1 MAHLRF
7 PRRTAAVALLA
18 TAIPLASVGAAS
30 AKPAPEFDEQVL
42 FAQHTDGYY
51 CFRIPAI
58 VQALDGTLLAFA
70 EGRVNGCG
78 DKGDIDLVL
87 KRSMDGGRTW
97 GPLQVVLP
105 GNGDTRGNPAPVVDR
120 RTGRIVLM
128 TTWNPGNDDTVRHP
142 FVQYS
147 DDDGTT
153 WSAARDLTSELVKPE
168 WNSWYATGPG
178 HALQLQHGPHKG
190 RLIVAANHEGDG
202 GALKGGPQGGHLNYS
217 DDGGLTWK
225 IGADDTRRTNDVSP
239 GELSATEL
247 PDGRIY
253 VNARDNTGTD
263 PGNRNTATSSD
274 GGLTFDRP
282 FRTLPKLT
290 APKVQG
296 SVLSVGKRVYLSVPD
311 HPVTREIMAV
321 RASADDGRN
330 FQKVG
335 KVIYW
340 GPSAYSDL
348 ASLGGDRLGLLY
360 EAGQAGPYEQ
370 IRFARFN
377 TAYLATPNGTP
388 PGLPKPPQPG
398 PTTPDGSGHHNDG
411 YVRGG
416 MTAAGDFD
424 GVDDFVQVPWDR
436 SLDLGAG
443 DFTWSARIRY
453 ADTSGNRTI
462 LWAYRVGSGAPE
474 IWLRAEPGSKRIRGF
489 IQTDQGSVAVATTQA
504 YNDGQWHD
512 VVLRRSGGRLSLTVD
527 GQAASVAAPTG
538 SVTEGKQFTIDGIDV
553 GQRLD
558 GVDRFHGSIADVRVY
573 SRAVPDGELATARR
587 DLRLWLPLDR
597 IDPEGTKNR

>member
-1 MAHLRF
+1 MAHLGS

-18 TAIPLASVGAAS
+18 AALPFVTAA
-30 AKPAPEFDEQVL
+30 AKPAPEFTEQVI

-58 VQALDGTLLAFA
+58 VRADDGTLLAFA
-70 EGRVNGCG
+70 EGRVNNCA
-78 DKGDIDLVL
+78 DSGDIDLVL
-87 KRSMDGGRTW
+87 KRSTDGGRTW

-105 GNGDTRGNPAPVVDR
+105 GDGDTRDNPAPVVDR

-128 TTWNPGNDDTVRHP
+128 TSYNPVSDVTRRRP

-147 DDDGTT
+147 DDDGAT
-153 WSAARDLTSELVKPE
+153 WSAPRDITDEVVKPL

-178 HALQLQHGPHKG
+178 HGTQLQHGPHEG
-190 RLIVAANHEGDG
+190 RLIIPANHEGGG
-202 GALKGGPQGGHLNYS
+202 GALKGGPQGGNLNYS

-225 IGADDTRRTNDVSP
+225 IGADDTRTTNDVSP
-239 GELSATEL
+239 GELSTTEL
-247 PDGRIY
+247 ADGRIY

-274 GGLTFDRP
+274 GGQTFDAP
-282 FRTLPKLT
+282 FHTLPKID

-296 SVLSVGKRVYLSVPD
+296 SVLRAGNKIYLSVPD

-321 RASADDGRN
+321 RTSTDNGRN

-348 ASLGGDRLGLLY
+348 VSLGSDQFGLLY
-360 EAGQAGPYEQ
+360 EAGQTSPYEQ

-377 TAYLATPNGTP
+377 DAYLHTANGTP
-388 PGLPKPPQPG
+388 PGLPKPPAPG
-398 PTTPDGSGHHNDG
+398 PTTPDLSGHGNDG

-416 MTAAGDFD
+416 MTTASEFD
-424 GVDDFVQVPWDR
+424 GVDDYVQVPWDK
-436 SLDLGAG
+436 SLDLGGG

-453 ADTSGNRTI
+453 SDTTGTHTI
-462 LWAYRVGSGAPE
+462 LWAYRVGSGAPQ
-474 IWLRAEPGSKRIRGF
+474 IWLRAEPQSNHIRGV
-489 IQTDQGSVAVATTQA
+489 IATENGQAVVDTTRP
-504 YNDGQWHD
+504 YNDGQWHE
-512 VVLRRSGGRLSLTVD
+512 VVLRRTGGELTISVD
-527 GQAASVAAPTG
+527 GQATSVADPGG
-538 SVTEGKQFTIDGIDV
+538 SVTLGRQFTIDGIDV

-558 GVDRFHGSIADVRVY
+558 GVCRFHGSISDVRVY
-573 SRAVPDGELATARR
+573 DRAVSDDELATARGG
-587 DLRLWLPLDR
+587 LRLQLPLTSL
-597 IDPEGTKNR
+597 GTGEHR

>member
-1 MAHLRF
+1 VPHLRS
-7 PRRTAAVALLA
+7 PRALVALLA
-18 TAIPLASVGAAS
+18 AALPFAGVPAAS
-30 AKPAPEFDEQVL
+30 AATTAPELAEQVL
-42 FAQHTDGYY
+42 FAQHTDGYF

-58 VQALDGTLLAFA
+58 VKAVDGTLLAFA
-70 EGRVNGCG
+70 EGRVNSCG
-78 DKGDIDLVL
+78 DSGDIDLVL
-87 KRSMDGGRTW
+87 KRSTDGGRTW

-128 TTWNPGNDDTVRHP
+128 TTYNPGNDDTIRHP

-147 DDDGTT
+147 DDDGTN
-153 WSAARDLTSELVKPE
+153 WSSARDLTSEIVKPE

-178 HALQLQHGPHKG
+178 HAVQLQHGPHKG
-190 RLIVAANHEGDG
+190 RLIVPANHEGDG
-202 GALKGGPQGGHLNYS
+202 GALAGGPQGGHLNYS
-217 DDGGLTWK
+217 DDGGTTWK
-225 IGADDTRRTNDVSP
+225 IGADDTRKTNDVSP

-247 PDGRIY
+247 ADGRIY

-274 GGLTFDRP
+274 GGQTFDAP
-282 FRTLPKLT
+282 FRTLPKLD

-296 SVLSVGKRVYLSVPD
+296 SVLDVGHRIFLSVPD

-321 RASADDGRN
+321 RTSDDGGRN
-330 FQKVG
+330 FQKTG

-348 ASLGGDRLGLLY
+348 VDLGGDRLGLLY
-360 EAGQAGPYEQ
+360 EAGQTGPYEA
-370 IRFARFN
+370 IRYAQFN
-377 TAYLATPNGTP
+377 DAYLKTPNGTP

-398 PTTPDGSGHHNDG
+398 PTTPDSSGYRNDG

-416 MTAAGDFD
+416 MTSPSEFD
-424 GVDDFVQVPWDR
+424 GVDDYVQVPWAR

-443 DFTWSARIRY
+443 DFTWHARIRY
-453 ADTSGNRTI
+453 SDTTGTRVI
-462 LWAYRVGSGAPE
+462 LWAYRVGSGAPQ
-474 IWLRAEPGSKRIRGF
+474 IWLRGEPANKRLIAALG
-489 IQTDQGSVAVATTQA
+489 TGAGTATVSTTQA

-512 VVLRRSGGRLSLTVD
+512 VVLRRADGRLTLSVD
-527 GQAASVAAPTG
+527 GQATSVAAPVG

-558 GVDRFHGSIADVRVY
+558 GVQRFHGSISDVRIY
-573 SRAVPDGELATARR
+573 SRAVPDDELPTARR
-587 DLRLWLPLDR
+587 GLRLWLPLDR
-597 IDPEGTKNR
+597 IGGQG

>member
-1 MAHLRF
+1 VAHLRS
-7 PRRTAAVALLA
+7 PRRAAAVGLLAAALPLA
-18 TAIPLASVGAAS
+18 TAGAAS
-30 AKPAPEFDEQVL
+30 AKTAPEFSQQVI

-51 CFRIPAI
+51 CFRIPA
-58 VQALDGTLLAFA
+58 VVRANDGTLLAFA
-70 EGRVNGCG
+70 EGRVNSCG
-78 DKGDIDLVL
+78 DAGDIDLVL
-87 KRSMDGGRTW
+87 KRSTDGGRTW

-120 RTGRIVLM
+120 RTGRVVLM
-128 TTWNPGNDDTVRHP
+128 TTWNPGNDDTIRHP
-142 FVQYS
+142 FVQTS
-147 DDDGTT
+147 DDDGAT
-153 WSAARDLTSELVKPE
+153 WSAARDLIAELVKPE

-178 HALQLQHGPHKG
+178 HAVQLQHGPHKG
-190 RLIVAANHEGDG
+190 RLIVPANHEGDG

-225 IGADDTRRTNDVSP
+225 IGADDTRTTNDVSP

-247 PDGRIY
+247 ADGRIY

-274 GGLTFDRP
+274 GGLTFDAP
-282 FRTLPKLT
+282 FRTLPKID

-296 SVLSVGKRVYLSVPD
+296 SVLRAGKNIYLSVPD
-311 HPVTREIMAV
+311 HPVTREVMAI
-321 RASADDGRN
+321 RSSTDNGRN
-330 FQKVG
+330 FQKIG
-335 KVIYW
+335 KVINW

-348 ASLGGDRLGLLY
+348 VDLGSDQLGLLY
-360 EAGQAGPYEQ
+360 EAGQAGPYEE
-370 IRFARFN
+370 IRWARFN

-388 PGLPKPPQPG
+388 PGLPKPPTPG
-398 PTTPDGSGHHNDG
+398 PTTPAESGHDNDG

-416 MTAAGDFD
+416 MTSPSDFD
-424 GVDDFVQVPWDR
+424 GVDDYIQVPWNN

-453 ADTSGNRTI
+453 TDTAGTHPI

-474 IWLRAEPGSKRIRGF
+474 IWLRTEPASNRIRGF
-489 IQTDQGSVAVATTQA
+489 IQTDQGSVTVDTSRA

-512 VVLRRSGGRLSLTVD
+512 VVLRRAGGKLTLSVD
-527 GQAASVAAPTG
+527 GQAASATDPGG
-538 SVTEGKQFTIDGIDV
+538 STTLGKQFTIDGLDV

-558 GVDRFHGSIADVRVY
+558 GAQRFHGSVSDVRVFAG
-573 SRAVPDGELATARR
+573 AVPDDRLATTHRG
-587 DLRLWLPLDR
+587 LRLWLPLDR
-597 IDPEGTKNR
+597 IGS

>member
-18 TAIPLASVGAAS
+18 AALPLASAGAAS
-30 AKPAPEFDEQVL
+30 AKTAPQFDEQVL

-51 CFRIPAI
+51 CFRIPAV

-70 EGRVNGCG
+70 EGRVNSCG

-87 KRSMDGGRTW
+87 KRSTDGGRTW

-128 TTWNPGNDDTVRHP
+128 TTWNPGNDDTIRHP
-142 FVQYS
+142 FVQSS
-147 DDDGTT
+147 DDDGAT
-153 WSAARDLTSELVKPE
+153 WSAARDLTGELVRPE

-247 PDGRIY
+247 SDGRIY

-274 GGLTFDRP
+274 GGLTFDHP

-296 SVLSVGKRVYLSVPD
+296 SVLSVGRRVYLSVPD
-311 HPVTREIMAV
+311 HPVTREVMAV
-321 RASADDGRN
+321 RASADNGRN
-330 FQKVG
+330 FRSVG
-335 KVIYW
+335 KVINW

-348 ASLGGDRLGLLY
+348 VSLGGDRLGLLY

-416 MTAAGDFD
+416 MAAAGEFD
-424 GVDDFVQVPWDR
+424 GVDDFVQVPWNR
-436 SLDLGAG
+436 SLDLGSG

-453 ADTSGNRTI
+453 SDTSGTHSI
-462 LWAYRVGSGAPE
+462 LWAYRVGSGAPQ
-474 IWLRAEPGSKRIRGF
+474 IWLRAEPANKRLIGTVGTGSGTAMVSTA
-489 IQTDQGSVAVATTQA
+489 QP

-512 VVLRRSGGRLSLTVD
+512 VVLRRTGGRLTLSVD
-527 GQAASVAAPTG
+527 GQATSVADPGG
-538 SVTEGKQFTIDGIDV
+538 SVTEGKQFTIDGMDV

-558 GVDRFHGSIADVRVY
+558 GAQRFHGSIADVRVFA
-573 SRAVPDGELATARR
+573 RAVPDEEIATARR

-597 IDPEGTKNR
+597 IDAEGANDR